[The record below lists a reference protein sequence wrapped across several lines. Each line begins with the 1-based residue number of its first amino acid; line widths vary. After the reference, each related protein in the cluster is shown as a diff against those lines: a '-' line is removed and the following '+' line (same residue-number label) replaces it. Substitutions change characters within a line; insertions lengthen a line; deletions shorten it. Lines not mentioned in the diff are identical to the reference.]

1 MNELDMKLKKG
12 AILAT
17 MEQIRDYLEL
27 NEIRSIERYVAE
39 PLNKEDLELAEK
51 MLRDII
57 QMSKEPMES
66 LRTLNSY
73 KN

>member
-17 MEQIRDYLEL
+17 MEQVRDYLEL
-27 NEIRSIERYVAE
+27 NEIRSIERYIEE

-66 LRTLNSY
+66 LRILNSY

>member
-17 MEQIRDYLEL
+17 MEQVRDYLEL
-27 NEIRSIERYVAE
+27 NEMRSIERYIEE

-51 MLRDII
+51 MLGDII